1 MVFIIQIHLYRIK
14 LNNGCLDYHSVTLP
28 NFSVPQYRLPTVRL
42 PVATALHLW
51 KVSLVSGSRSLVLIT
66 PASARFSASPM
77 SQLHFLHKTKNHS
90 ISNRPNT
97 LSIPGAGWK
106 GRKEGRKEMF
116 YLTMHSTVIYGY
128 IASDIW

>member
-90 ISNRPNT
+90 VSNRPNT
-97 LSIPGAGWK
+97 LSYLGLDGK
-106 GRKEGRKEMF
+106 EGKKEGRKCF
-116 YLTMHSTVIYGY
+116 I
-128 IASDIW
+128 